1 MYVASK
7 QRPQT
12 VSVSILCHVEFS
24 IGFYHDKNL
33 VWSVEVDM
41 FWASFWRVGEPASLV
56 NHVSLPLYRVS
67 RSRWR
72 SARGRVGVNGS
83 CTLSNKIFQ
92 NSRRSIRGI
101 AKCCF
106 VHFLHFATFFPETA
120 TFQSKNVTFIIL
132 IFSELNI
139 IGS

>member
-1 MYVASK
+1 MTKIELAHCFFGGASRRGLGADASSVANTHSRINIAKRCLLPPRRRAFRYNVFGSK

-56 NHVSLPLYRVS
+56 NHVS
-67 RSRWR
+67 
-72 SARGRVGVNGS
+72 
-83 CTLSNKIFQ
+83 
-92 NSRRSIRGI
+92 
-101 AKCCF
+101 
-106 VHFLHFATFFPETA
+106 FA
-120 TFQSKNVTFIIL
+120 IL
-132 IFSELNI
+132 
-139 IGS
+139 